1 MARVVGRKEE
11 NMGTNVQVIEEKLK
25 VKLDPSVVKYR
36 EQAGR
41 QLAYIDG
48 YTAINNAN
56 QAFGYLGWSSEVSKL
71 EQVHLGFDENRKKWV
86 CVYTA
91 LVTVEVHDPETGHV
105 YNTHSDVG
113 TGQGVMSNVSDAVE
127 SAIKEAVTD
136 ALKRTLRHWGPQFGL
151 DLYSEDERQ
160 AQGFDKAS
168 KPKGFTT
175 DERQRSSTSYLST
188 KSEPAKPQQTTAP
201 QPVSGEAKTLLDSLM
216 QVYQGITDPDKK
228 AQATKLLADFARK
241 AGVDKLS
248 KVQDPTILKEA
259 LDALYAML

>member
-1 MARVVGRKEE
+1 MARIVNRKEGS
-11 NMGTNVQVIEEKLK
+11 MSTNVQVIEERLK

-41 QLAYIDG
+41 QLAYIEG

-56 QAFGYLGWSSEVSKL
+56 QAFGYLGWSSEVGELK
-71 EQVHLGFDENRKKWV
+71 QVHLGFDENRKKWV

-91 LVTVEVHDPETGHV
+91 LVTVRVHDPETGHV

-113 TGQGVMSNVSDAVE
+113 TGQGVMSSVSDAVE

-160 AQGFDKAS
+160 AQGLDKPS
-168 KPKGFTT
+168 WSKGFTA
-175 DERQRSSTSYLST
+175 
-188 KSEPAKPQQTTAP
+188 KSEPAKPQRPAAP
-201 QPVSGEAKTLLDSLM
+201 QPVSGEAKSLLDSLM
-216 QVYQGITDPDKK
+216 QAYQGITDPDKK
-228 AQATKLLADFARK
+228 SQATKLLADFARK

-248 KVQDPTILKEA
+248 KVQDPAILKEA

>member
-1 MARVVGRKEE
+1 MARIVERKEE
-11 NMGTNVQVIEEKLK
+11 NMDRSIQVIEEKLK

-56 QAFGYLGWSSEVSKL
+56 QAFGYLGWSSEVSELK
-71 EQVHLGFDENRKKWV
+71 QVHLGFDENRKKWV

-91 LVTVEVHDPETGHV
+91 LVKVSVHDPETGHV

-160 AQGFDKAS
+160 AQGFNKAS
-168 KPKGFTT
+168 KPKSFT
-175 DERQRSSTSYLST
+175 T
-188 KSEPAKPQQTTAP
+188 KSEPAKSQQTAAP
-201 QPVSGEAKTLLDSLM
+201 QPVNGEVKPLLDSLM
-216 QVYQGITDPDKK
+216 RVYQGITDPDKK

-248 KVQDPTILKEA
+248 KAQDPTVLKEA
-259 LDALYAML
+259 LDALYALL

>member
-1 MARVVGRKEE
+1 MARIVGRKEE
-11 NMGTNVQVIEEKLK
+11 NMGTNVQVIEERLK

-41 QLAYIDG
+41 QLAYIEG

-56 QAFGYLGWSSEVSKL
+56 QAFGYLGWSSEVGELK
-71 EQVHLGFDENRKKWV
+71 QVHLGFDENRKKWV

-91 LVTVEVHDPETGHV
+91 LVTVRVHDPETGHV

-113 TGQGVMSNVSDAVE
+113 TGQGVMSSVSDAVE

-168 KPKGFTT
+168 KSKGFTT
-175 DERQRSSTSYLST
+175 A
-188 KSEPAKPQQTTAP
+188 KSEPAKPQQSVAP
-201 QPVSGEAKTLLDSLM
+201 QQTNGETKTLLDSLM

-228 AQATKLLADFARK
+228 GQATKLLADFARK

-248 KVQDPTILKEA
+248 KVQDPAILKEA

>member
-1 MARVVGRKEE
+1 VARIVNRKEE
-11 NMGTNVQVIEEKLK
+11 SMGTNVQVIEERLK

-41 QLAYIDG
+41 QLAYIEG

-56 QAFGYLGWSSEVSKL
+56 QAFGYLGWSSEVSELK
-71 EQVHLGFDENRKKWV
+71 QVHLGFDEKRNKWV

-91 LVTVEVHDPETGHV
+91 LVTVRAHDPETGHV

-113 TGQGVMSNVSDAVE
+113 TGQGVMSSVSDAVE

-160 AQGFDKAS
+160 AQGFDKTS
-168 KPKGFTT
+168 RPRDFTA
-175 DERQRSSTSYLST
+175 
-188 KSEPAKPQQTTAP
+188 KSEPAKPQQAAP
-201 QPVSGEAKTLLDSLM
+201 QPVNGEAKTLLDSLM
-216 QVYQGITDPDKK
+216 RAYQGITDPDKK
-228 AQATKLLADFARK
+228 SQATKLLADFARK

-248 KVQDPTILKEA
+248 KVQDPAILKEA

>member
-1 MARVVGRKEE
+1 MARIVKRKEE
-11 NMGTNVQVIEEKLK
+11 GMGTSIQVIEERLK

-41 QLAYIDG
+41 QLAYIEG

-56 QAFGYLGWSSEVSKL
+56 QAFGYLGWSSEVHQL
-71 EQVHLGFDENRKKWV
+71 QQVHLGFDEGRKKWV

-168 KPKGFTT
+168 RPKSFA
-175 DERQRSSTSYLST
+175 T
-188 KSEPAKPQQTTAP
+188 KAEPVKSQQVAAP
-201 QPVSGEAKTLLDSLM
+201 QPVSGEAKSLLDALM
-216 QVYQGITDPDKK
+216 QAYQGITDPDKK
-228 AQATKLLADFARK
+228 SQATKLLADFARK

-248 KVQDPTILKEA
+248 KVQDPAILKEA